1 MAGPAGH
8 LAQSHPV
15 TARMK
20 LEFEPIQPTPGS
32 SFTLRHYSQ
41 ARERDISWHYHP
53 EYELVYIPTG
63 SGRRH
68 IGQHV
73 SRYAG
78 GELVFMGPNL
88 PHLSFSYEK
97 DGAFEQIVLQL
108 REDFMGEDFLQKPEL
123 AAVQQLFRRSRQ
135 GLAFGPR
142 TRAAVG
148 AALRAMLA
156 QPAPTR
162 LLTLLQLLYQLAE
175 APDATELHADMGLS
189 ALQVREQQRLKQVY
203 EHIEQ
208 HYAEPIT
215 VQDMADLTFL
225 TVPAF
230 CRYIKKMTGQTLTDL
245 LQEYRI
251 SQACLLLV
259 QGLPVTEASFATGFN
274 NLSHFN
280 RTFRKLT
287 GQRPSEYRRPAG
299 A

>member
-1 MAGPAGH
+1 
-8 LAQSHPV
+8 
-15 TARMK
+15 MK
-20 LEFEPIQPTPGS
+20 PEFEPIQPTPGS
-32 SFTLRHYSQ
+32 SFTLRHYTE
-41 ARERDISWHYHP
+41 ARDRDISWHYHP

-73 SRYAG
+73 SGYAG

-97 DGAFEQIVLQL
+97 DGSFEQVVLQL
-108 REDFMGEDFLQKPEL
+108 REDFMGEGFLQKPEL
-123 AAVQQLFRRSRQ
+123 AAVQQLFQRSRQ
-135 GLAFGPR
+135 GLAFGAA
-142 TRAAVG
+142 TRVAVG
-148 AALRAMLA
+148 PTLRAMLA
-156 QPAPTR
+156 QPAPAR
-162 LLTLLQLLYQLAE
+162 LLTLLGLLYALAD

-208 HYAEPIT
+208 HYADPVT
-215 VQDMADLTFL
+215 VQQMADLTFL

-230 CRYIKKMTGQTLTDL
+230 CRYIKKMTGQTLTVL

-251 SQACLLLV
+251 SQAGLLLG
-259 QGLPVTEASFATGFN
+259 QGRPVAEVSFATGFN

-287 GQRPSEYRRPAG
+287 GQRPSEYRRLSNG
-299 A
+299 